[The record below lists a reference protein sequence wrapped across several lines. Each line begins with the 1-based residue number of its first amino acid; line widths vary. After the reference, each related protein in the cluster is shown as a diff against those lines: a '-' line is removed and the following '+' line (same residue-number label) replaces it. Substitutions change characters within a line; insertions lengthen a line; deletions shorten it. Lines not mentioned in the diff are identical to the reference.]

1 MRRAMLAAGVLATV
15 LAGMGLRGGGS
26 VLATVDVDPCTPAR
40 HRADPVLAAE
50 MTRRVASGHALVAAD
65 GDRLVALTTGSGSVS
80 LVTAGPGMVRH
91 VATAPGVGTAYV
103 VDRRGADTVVALTPR
118 GTLTFSQTGEAMH
131 PTWSSRGDLAW
142 SVGTALRVHPAEGG
156 AIRRIPTPVP
166 GGRLFSPIF
175 RSRRSIVAVLSSP
188 PSVAV
193 PEDERLNNL
202 WRYDLAT
209 RRWHRVTRFAAG
221 SDRWT
226 AIRTPMRRGDGSLE
240 FVRIRGRGSAAHE
253 PSFSLWSL
261 AGGRARALRTLPDE
275 RYLAGE
281 IGHDRLWNV
290 PDPRTGRSVILRER
304 ADGRSTLLGCGS
316 VMTDPL
322 DAVDPDRRAA
332 RGLFT
337 PPRGHWPDLDGP
349 STASPEPAIEV
360 GILVGDFRD
369 RDQAEAAA
377 ARITAVFGAAA
388 SVSVVDAASAP
399 DAIRPGVFGALLR
412 LEAGTDVMQ
421 ALDDFRSRLPEF
433 ARTSWIVSP

>member
-1 MRRAMLAAGVLATV
+1 MRRAMLVPGMLAAV
-15 LAGMGLRGGGS
+15 LAGVGLRGGGS
-26 VLATVDVDPCTPAR
+26 VLATVDGDPCAPAR
-40 HRADPVLAAE
+40 HRVDPVLAADV
-50 MTRRVASGHALVAAD
+50 TRRVASGHALVAAD
-65 GDRLVALTTGSGSVS
+65 GDRLVAMTTGGGPVS
-80 LVTAGPGMVRH
+80 LVSAVPGMVRH
-91 VATAPGVGTAYV
+91 VATAPGIGTAYI
-103 VDRRGADTVVALTPR
+103 VDRRGADTVVALTPQ
-118 GTLTFSQTGEAMH
+118 GILTFPQTGEATH

-142 SVGTALRVHPAEGG
+142 SVGAGLRVRGAEGG
-156 AIRRIPTPVP
+156 AVRRIPTPVP
-166 GGRLFSPIF
+166 GGRLFSPVF
-175 RSRRSIVAVLSSP
+175 RSPRSIVAVLSSP
-188 PSVAV
+188 PSAAV

-202 WRYDLAT
+202 WRYDLPT
-209 RRWHRVTRFAAG
+209 RRWHQVTGFIAG

-226 AIRTPMRRGDGSLE
+226 AIRTPLRREDGSLE
-240 FVRIRGRGSAAHE
+240 FVRIQGRGSATHE

-281 IGHDRLWNV
+281 IGGERLWTV
-290 PDPRTGRSVILRER
+290 PDPRTGRSTILREE

-322 DAVDPDRRAA
+322 DAVDPDRRAG
-332 RGLFT
+332 RGRFT

-349 STASPEPAIEV
+349 STASLEPAIEV

-369 RDQAEAAA
+369 RDQAEAAV

-412 LEAGTDVMQ
+412 LEPGTDVMH

-433 ARTSWIVSP
+433 GRTSWVVSP